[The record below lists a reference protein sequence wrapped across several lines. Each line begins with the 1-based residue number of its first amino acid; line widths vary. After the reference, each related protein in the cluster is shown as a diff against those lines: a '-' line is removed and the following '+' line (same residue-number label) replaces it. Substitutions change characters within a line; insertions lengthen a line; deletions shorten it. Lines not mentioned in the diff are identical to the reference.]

1 MSPAFRFPFRS
12 RSRIVSE
19 VDEELAYHLATVAAR
34 LREEGWSAPDAEAE
48 ARRRFGDVE
57 YTRAYCRS
65 EDFRREK
72 EKSRMI
78 VFDELRHDVLYALRG
93 LRASPGFTLIALA
106 TLAFG
111 IGANTAI
118 FSVVRGVL
126 LAPLPFSSPD
136 RIVRVWNSNKTLG
149 IAEGSFSE
157 PDFLDVRAESRL
169 AETIG
174 GYFFADG
181 QTGVDLTRDGTP
193 ERLSAALVTPGFFE
207 TLRPQPLLGRTIAA
221 DEHTPGRNRVAVI
234 GYGLWKR
241 RFGGSAGIVGQSIT
255 LNGEPFIVVG
265 VMPRELAYPAAQ
277 ALDVW
282 IPLSFFGPDDIGR
295 GRGAHFL
302 SVIARMN
309 SGVTP
314 AQFQTELTGIAR
326 RLSGNYAESSGW
338 DNASVTTIRESIVGE
353 VRGPLLV
360 LVAAVA
366 LVLLITCVNIAS
378 LLLARATARQREL
391 AVRAALGA
399 GRGRIVRQL
408 LTESMTVALLGGVLG
423 AMLGYIAVR
432 ALVASG
438 GVQLPRGGGLH
449 VDGLVL
455 ACAFAISLLSG
466 LLFGA
471 MPAIRAAGPALEHK
485 LRSGT
490 RGSVGAGAQAQRLR
504 GALVVSQVALAV
516 VLVVGAGLATKS
528 FARLLSVDPGFRPE
542 HVLVTRISIPPSS
555 SDSARGPSYYEA
567 MLQAVR
573 VVPGVEAVG
582 SIRDLPTRGTGEM
595 RRAAQ
600 LGLPVAGGAADA
612 TVQLHHISADFFKAI
627 GAQLRSGRAFEATDR
642 EGAPIVLIA
651 NEELAKRYWPGEN
664 AVGKVLHVGKTDI
677 QIVGVVGNIHQRGL
691 SEAVEPTLYIHA
703 LQNMRAGMSIVVRTK
718 GDPMRLANPVRNAIW
733 SVDRNQA
740 ISEVTTMEDVLG
752 SAVARQKLLAWLLG
766 IFGALGLL
774 LGALGIYGLLSFAVT
789 QRRQEIGVRSAL
801 GAPASSVMR
810 MIMGQGMA
818 LACGGVLIGTVA
830 AAVLTRQLQ
839 SQLFGI
845 TPGDRGTFV
854 EVILVLLATAMLA
867 SWSPARR
874 ALAIDPVTA
883 MRHD

>member
-1 MSPAFRFPFRS
+1 MLPTFRLPFRS
-12 RSRIVSE
+12 RSRIALE
-19 VDEELAYHLATVAAR
+19 VDEELASHLAMVAAR
-34 LREEGWSAPDAEAE
+34 LREEGWSQPESEAE
-48 ARRRFGDVE
+48 ARRRFGDLE

-65 EDFRREK
+65 EDVGREK

-78 VFDELRHDVLYALRG
+78 VFEELRHDVMYALRG

-126 LAPLPFSSPD
+126 LQPLPFSSPD
-136 RIVRVWNSNKTLG
+136 RIVRVWASNKTLG
-149 IAEGSFSE
+149 ITQGTFSE
-157 PDFLDVRAESRL
+157 PDFIDIRSESRL
-169 AETIG
+169 AESIG
-174 GYFFADG
+174 GFFFADG
-181 QTGVDLTRDGTP
+181 LTGVDLTHGGTP
-193 ERLSAALVTPGFFE
+193 ERLSAALVAPGFFE
-207 TLRPQPLLGRTIAA
+207 SLRPQPLLGRTISAE
-221 DEHTPGRNRVAVI
+221 EHAPGRNRVAVI

-241 RFGGSAGIVGQSIT
+241 RFAGDPRIVGQSIT
-255 LNGEPFIVVG
+255 LNGDPFTVVG
-265 VMPRELAYPAAQ
+265 VMPHEFSYPAAQ

-282 IPLSFFGPDDIGR
+282 IPLSYFGPDAIGR
-295 GRGAHFL
+295 GRSSHFL
-302 SVIARMN
+302 SVIARLK

-314 AQFQTELTGIAR
+314 AQLRTEIASIAS
-326 RLSGNYAESSGW
+326 RLSASYAENSGW
-338 DNASVTTIRESIVGE
+338 NDASVASIRESIVGD
-353 VRGPLLV
+353 VRRPLLV

-399 GRGRIVRQL
+399 GRGRITRQL
-408 LTESMTVALLGGVLG
+408 LTESMTVALAGGALGAVLG
-423 AMLGYIAVR
+423 VVAVR
-432 ALVASG
+432 ALVARG
-438 GVQLPRGGGLH
+438 GVELPRGGDLH
-449 VDGLVL
+449 VDGAAML
-455 ACAFAISLLSG
+455 CAFVVSLVSG

-471 MPAIRAAGPALEHK
+471 LPAIRAAGPALEHK
-485 LRSGT
+485 LRTGT
-490 RGSVGAGAQAQRLR
+490 RGSVGSGTPAQRLR

-516 VLVVGAGLATKS
+516 LLVAGAGLAAKS

-542 HVLVTRISIPPSS
+542 HVLVARMTIPPAS
-555 SDSARGPSYYEA
+555 SDSVRGPAYYA
-567 MLQAVR
+567 SVLDAIRAQ
-573 VVPGVEAVG
+573 PGVEAAG
-582 SIRDLPTRGTGEM
+582 SIRDLPTRGMGEM

-600 LGLPVAGGAADA
+600 LGLPTGEGGADA
-612 TVQLHHISADFFKAI
+612 TVQLQHISTDFFKAI
-627 GAQLRSGRAFEATDR
+627 GASLESGRDFQPTDR
-642 EGAPIVLIA
+642 AGAPIVLIV
-651 NEELAKRYWPGEN
+651 NEALAKRYWPGEN
-664 AVGKVLHVGKTDI
+664 AVGKVLHAGNNDI
-677 QIVGVVGNIHQRGL
+677 QIVGVVGDIHQKGL
-691 SEAVEPTLYIHA
+691 SEPAEPTIYIHA

-718 GDPMRLANPVRNAIW
+718 GDPMRIAGAVRNAIW
-733 SVDRNQA
+733 SVNRDQP
-740 ISEVTTMEDVLG
+740 IVEITTMEDVLG

-810 MIMGQGMA
+810 MILGQGMA
-818 LACGGVLIGTVA
+818 LACGGVIIGTIA

-839 SQLFGI
+839 AQLFGI
-845 TPGDRGTFV
+845 SPGDRGTFV
-854 EVILVLLATAMLA
+854 EVIVVLLATAMLA

-883 MRHD
+883 MRQE